1 MTISLLVDAMVL
13 IVGAPSRGMARV
25 SNTIESNGILRPHL
39 RRIALGRNICFENL
53 ELVADTL
60 GELQLVLRLSPF

>member
-1 MTISLLVDAMVL
+1 MTINLLVDAMTL
-13 IVGAPSRGMARV
+13 IVDAPSKGMSRV
-25 SNTIESNGILRPHL
+25 SKTNESNGILRPHL
-39 RRIALGRNICFENL
+39 WHIALGRSICFENL